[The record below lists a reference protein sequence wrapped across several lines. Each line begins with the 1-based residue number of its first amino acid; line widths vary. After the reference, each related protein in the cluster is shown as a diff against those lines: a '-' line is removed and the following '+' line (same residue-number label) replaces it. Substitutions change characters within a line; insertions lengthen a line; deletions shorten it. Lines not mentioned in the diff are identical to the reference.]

1 MTREEAKQMFRD
13 DKNSQ
18 GCYKAVLTKIDWI
31 YDAFEKEQRDLD
43 ELEEDCHKLNDKLE
57 SYKQDQLMTIEVWF
71 HIRQICNTM
80 NESNFNSLKDIIIRA
95 TERIDMYNKT
105 NKL

>member
-1 MTREEAKQMFRD
+1 MTREEAKQEFRS

-18 GCYKAVLTKIDWI
+18 GCYKAVLTKIDLI
-31 YDAFEKEQRDLD
+31 YDSFEKQERDLD
-43 ELEEDCHKLNDKLE
+43 DLEEDLHKLNDKLE
-57 SYKQDQLMTIEVWF
+57 SYKKDQLMTIEVCY
-71 HIRQICNTM
+71 HIREICNTM
-80 NESNFNSLKDIIIRA
+80 NESNFNILKDIIIRA

>member
-31 YDAFEKEQRDLD
+31 YDSFEKEQRELD
-43 ELEEDCHKLNDKLE
+43 YLEENCHRL
-57 SYKQDQLMTIEVWF
+57 SDQIDF
-71 HIRQICNTM
+71 FKN
-80 NESNFNSLKDIIIRA
+80 IIIRNCGSDFVCSSCN
-95 TERIDMYNKT
+95 TF
-105 NKL
+105 KLRRESKYCETCNEKESI